1 MDSYRRY
8 NKMSRGGRELAARH
22 RNNMIEVGDKFY
34 DRVCDR
40 VGLEMVDEGHISDDD
55 NDSWHLVSNKKDPSV
70 NGNMQATGDE
80 YHLD

>member
-1 MDSYRRY
+1 
-8 NKMSRGGRELAARH
+8 
-22 RNNMIEVGDKFY
+22 MIEVGDKFY
-34 DRVCDR
+34 DRVCDG